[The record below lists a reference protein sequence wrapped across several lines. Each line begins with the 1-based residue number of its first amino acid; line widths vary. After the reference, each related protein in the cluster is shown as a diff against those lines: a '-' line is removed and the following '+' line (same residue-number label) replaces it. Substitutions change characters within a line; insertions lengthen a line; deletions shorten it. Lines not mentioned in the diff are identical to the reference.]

1 VKGAISGQLNSVKV
15 PIQGVVEHASC
26 EDPPEVPLQKGD
38 KLEIQVVLDPP
49 VPLGLRI
56 LVADDSALTRKM
68 ACRLLSTI
76 GCICTEAED
85 GLEAYNLVISDL
97 SLFDVV
103 LIE

>member
-1 VKGAISGQLNSVKV
+1 MKRITSSQRSIV
-15 PIQGVVEHASC
+15 
-26 EDPPEVPLQKGD
+26 EVPFIEDVLEQPILPLKKD
-38 KLEIQVVLDPP
+38 KTQLGLEAQAVLLDPP

-56 LVADDSALTRKM
+56 LVTDDSALTRKM
-68 ACRLLSTI
+68 ASRLLSTI